1 MESRLSNKEHMTD
14 KTFNC
19 HDLEGNELIFMYK
32 TVLSAYDQEKIDE
45 VYMSS
50 MVYNPDTQKA
60 EVNWNMGN
68 LPIKRQDAILQT
80 VIKSWSRSEPLTP
93 ENIKKALTRE
103 TFSKLVEE
111 LEAVV
116 AQGEVDE
123 AKKKSLPE
131 S

>member
-1 MESRLSNKEHMTD
+1 MTD

-19 HDLEGNELIFMYK
+19 QDLEGNELIFMYK
-32 TVLSAYDQEKIDE
+32 TVLYAYDQEKIDE

-68 LPIKRQDAILQT
+68 LPVKRQDAILQT
-80 VIKSWSRSEPLTP
+80 VIRTWSRTEALTP

-111 LEAVV
+111 LDAVV

-123 AKKKSLPE
+123 AKKKSLPND
-131 S
+131 SSSL

>member
-1 MESRLSNKEHMTD
+1 MTD

-19 HDLEGNELIFMYK
+19 HDLEGNELIFAYK
-32 TVLSAYDQEKIDE
+32 TILSAYDQEKIDE
-45 VYMSS
+45 VYLNN

-60 EVNWNMGN
+60 EIDWRVGG
-68 LPIKRQDAILQT
+68 ITVKRQNAILTT

-111 LEAVV
+111 LESVV